1 MAGLQLATL
10 SFSLN
15 FLSLLGAQMELLVA
29 AFAPLTP
36 LTQQRAVLLG
46 APFGLTSIAGNT
58 PLHPLNSVKCYGEL
72 SRAMCKTQL
81 ILLPISDPNFEE
93 KESVKSFAP
102 TNSATPNRR
111 SGQPMIFGFD
121 TIQSM
126 GTCIQLSST
135 TSSIF
140 FGVCK
145 KSYAAR
151 NNPYLCNATD

>member
-1 MAGLQLATL
+1 
-10 SFSLN
+10 
-15 FLSLLGAQMELLVA
+15 
-29 AFAPLTP
+29 
-36 LTQQRAVLLG
+36 
-46 APFGLTSIAGNT
+46 
-58 PLHPLNSVKCYGEL
+58 
-72 SRAMCKTQL
+72 MCKTQL

-93 KESVKSFAP
+93 KESVKSLAP
-102 TNSATPNRR
+102 TNSATPNWS

-135 TSSIF
+135 TPSIF